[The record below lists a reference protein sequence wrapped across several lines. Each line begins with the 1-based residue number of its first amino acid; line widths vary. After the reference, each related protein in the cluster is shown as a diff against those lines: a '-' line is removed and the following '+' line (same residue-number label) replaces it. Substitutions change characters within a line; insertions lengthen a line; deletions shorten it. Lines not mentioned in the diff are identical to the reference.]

1 VPIHE
6 GVGKPSLREHTF
18 FAQMYGG
25 WRMRVSGCR
34 FWSLVGAIGFSIG
47 FTLSAGA
54 VPSASTSHKVII
66 YPGPGDS
73 IDQLKQQGVEK
84 VDNYGSYWVAE
95 VGDRDLAKVRATFG
109 NRVVPAN
116 NFNRIELRTASIN
129 TMGNGLVIPAGL
141 EQVESPGRRL
151 RIVQFKGPIQSE
163 WLAKLRN
170 LSGVKVVNYVPNNA
184 YLVWLDQPA
193 EDNLCAMKDANGPI
207 QWIGP
212 YHPYYKIQPGLLNAD
227 SQAAESPVS
236 VRVALVNG
244 PDAGQ
249 TINGME
255 KFGFVQGSYDLGDQ
269 KVAAVTVPASA
280 IARIARLSDVI
291 WIEKVERK
299 VLLDEVQ
306 DLIVAAQTNGP
317 GNGPSTTVGI
327 TNYLDFLINS
337 VSGGLA
343 SFTNQLE
350 YPIVDVADTGFD
362 ATLEEYPGT
371 ALQPSFNEF
380 GVPFATSRLAYQE
393 PGTGGY
399 FAGAGIDNGCAALNL
414 NFFGTEDFYDHG
426 TRVASVIAGYDTQ
439 TNVFN
444 ELSIF
449 STIVTQDFT
458 VSFNCSGTG
467 AVTNHFI
474 IPTSPCALVTDII
487 FSCTSAGPFNTILP
501 LPTEI
506 TVTQVV
512 NSIHQDPSGFHF
524 GLGVSPFGRVGSSR
538 IWRQSADTTGNPPHV
553 RFLPSPQPIL
563 NCMNGLYP
571 VLFFAA
577 YTEGGRI
584 QNDSWSED
592 ITDTGDNGGRY
603 TADSQT
609 YDIGVRDALLV
620 GQSNN
625 VPGPSPLNQEFIVVF
640 AGNSLLTDAGVRGNN
655 GGFGD
660 LRITAPATAKNVVTV
675 IASENVR
682 LDGSGC
688 AGNSDQD
695 NSFDM
700 WEDSA
705 FGPTIDGRFKPEI
718 VAPGTTI
725 YAAKTLLSAFIDP
738 VNGITPSIA
747 EDPSG
752 NLGAEASLSGQIT
765 NLYCAPPQFFT
776 NFFPNTS
783 ATIVVPGPSGFE
795 YDCRSGSSYAAP
807 AVSGA
812 IQLLWWYFQ
821 HRLNDEL
828 GTQLL
833 QPSPAMAKAY
843 LCNSARYLSIT
854 NPATGASDTLP
865 SIAQGM
871 GELDLQRMFDQVPR
885 VLRDE
890 STPRAIDV
898 ALITTNP
905 AAQQTYFSQSG
916 QSYEVSGQVFDPTKP
931 FRVSLAWTDAA
942 GAPLAAK
949 ELVND
954 LDLQVT
960 IGGVIYK
967 GNVFSEDHSVPG
979 GNFDNV
985 NNMESVFLPAG
996 QTGTWSVIVRA
1007 VNIAGDGVPNVGGSN
1022 DQDFA
1027 LVVYNAAST
1036 NRSDVPNLST
1046 NNDCQTA
1053 LILTQFPFSFS
1064 NTLSKAVY
1072 TGKTMP
1078 NPTAGRGGVEEF
1090 FRIVQPTPGTTF
1102 KVNTQGTA
1110 FNTILSVWTVQV
1122 LPETVFVRGNC
1133 GALTELISTNGGFNS
1148 QVSFIAD
1155 GSNDYYIVAEPLNN
1169 GAGGNFV
1176 LNVNASSS
1184 PISVT
1189 PSSLVFG
1196 AQVILTAS
1204 GPQTVTYLDGA
1215 TVPVNITDLEITG
1228 PNAADFSL
1236 SAQTCKDSILA
1247 PGQNCFVSVVFTP
1260 QAGPLGL
1267 RQANLVFTDNATGS
1281 PRIVPLSGTA
1291 TPAAPVICL
1300 SSGLGTLTF
1309 GSQLLTTTSA
1319 VQSIT
1324 LTNCGSAALN
1334 ISSVAFGGF
1343 ASNDFSVAQTCT
1355 SGPIAPG
1362 GTCTLNVT
1370 FEPQAVGTRNATLVI
1385 TDDAA
1390 GSPTVLSVTGVGVA
1404 LAPAICFGRTSVDFP
1419 NTVAGFTSSV
1429 QTLIITNC
1437 GTATLLL
1444 TNLTITGA
1452 NPGDFLVTLTTCG
1465 TILTG
1470 NTCQVNLEFTPTAGG
1485 PRSAS
1490 LGIWDNISGSPQLLP
1505 LTGNGGLSQPD
1516 AAIGRTVNVK
1526 RMVGAGIENSTGAGQ
1541 EVLQPI
1547 HRGARRP
1554 VRFYVA
1560 LENVGASPDS
1570 FTVRGDGNSTGFTVN
1585 YYLGAIVKDSTNVSS
1600 AVESGVFSTSTLAPS
1615 AFTGDSTMMRVEVFA
1630 DKTLVGKGV
1639 TKTFNIRFASA
1650 SDPSK
1655 VDVVKATVKTR

>member
-1 VPIHE
+1 VI
-6 GVGKPSLREHTF
+6 GL
-18 FAQMYGG
+18 A
-25 WRMRVSGCR
+25 
-34 FWSLVGAIGFSIG
+34 LVSIG
-47 FTLSAGA
+47 QVALADNTGA
-54 VPSASTSHKVII
+54 NNKVII
-66 YPGPGDS
+66 YPGPADS
-73 IDQLKQQGVEK
+73 IDQLKQQGIEK
-84 VDNYGSYWVAE
+84 VDNYGSYWVVE
-95 VGDRDLAKVRATFG
+95 VGDKDLAKVRATFG

-116 NFNRIELRTASIN
+116 SLNHIQLRAASIN
-129 TMGNGLVIPAGL
+129 TTRNEPAVPAGM
-141 EQVESPGRRL
+141 EQVEGPGERL
-151 RIVQFKGPIQSE
+151 RIVQFKGPIQPE
-163 WLAKLRN
+163 WLAKLKSVN
-170 LSGVKVVNYVPNNA
+170 GAKVINYVPNNA

-193 EDNLCAMKDANGPI
+193 EDKLCAIQAANGPI

-227 SQAAESPVS
+227 RQDGESLIN
-236 VRVALVNG
+236 VRVTMVSG
-244 PDAGQ
+244 PDDGRTLDAIG
-249 TINGME
+249 
-255 KFGFVQGSYDLGDQ
+255 KFGLVQGSYDLGNQ
-269 KVAAVTVPASA
+269 KVIAMSVSGSDIAGIAKLSEVT
-280 IARIARLSDVI
+280 

-306 DLIVAAQTNGP
+306 DLIVTAQTNGP

-327 TNYLDFLINS
+327 TNYLDFLINT
-337 VSGGLA
+337 VGGGLA

-350 YPIVDVADTGFD
+350 YAVVDIADTGFD

-380 GVPFATSRLAYQE
+380 GMPFGVSRLAYQE
-393 PGTGGY
+393 PIGGY
-399 FAGAGIDNGCAALNL
+399 FAGATIDGGCAPLNN
-414 NFFGTEDFYDHG
+414 NFLGTEDFYDHG
-426 TRVASVIAGYDTQ
+426 TRVASVVAGYDTQ
-439 TNVFN
+439 TNDLGQ
-444 ELSIF
+444 LSIF
-449 STIVTQDFT
+449 STIVTQVFT
-458 VSFNCSGTG
+458 VNITCPG
-467 AVTNHFI
+467 AGSVTNTFI
-474 IPTSPCALVTDII
+474 LQTSPCVLTTDII
-487 FSCTSAGPFNTILP
+487 FTCTSAGPVSMNLP

-506 TVTQVV
+506 IITQVV
-512 NSIHQDPSGFHF
+512 DSIHQDPSGFQL
-524 GLGVSPFGRVGSSR
+524 GLGVSPFGRIGSSR
-538 IWRQSADTTGNPPHV
+538 IWRQDANAVGTPPHV
-553 RFLPSPQPIL
+553 QFLGPDAQPIL

-640 AGNSLLTDAGVRGNN
+640 AGNSLLGDAGVRGNN

-660 LRITAPATAKNVVTV
+660 LRITAPATAKNVITV
-675 IASENVR
+675 IASESVR

-688 AGNSDQD
+688 AGGVNQD
-695 NSFDM
+695 NSFNM
-700 WEDSA
+700 WQDSA

-725 YAAKTLLSAFIDP
+725 YAAKTLLGAEIDP
-738 VNGITPSIA
+738 VIGIFPVIT
-747 EDPSG
+747 EDPNGNISG
-752 NLGAEASLSGQIT
+752 DQLLAGVLT

-783 ATIVVPGPSGFE
+783 GTIVAPGPSGLQ
-795 YDCRSGSSYAAP
+795 YDCSSGSSYAAP

-821 HRLNDEL
+821 HRVTDEL
-828 GTQLL
+828 GTPLL

-885 VLRDE
+885 LIRDE

-916 QSYEVSGQVFDPTKP
+916 QSYEASGQVFDPTKP
-931 FRVSLAWTDAA
+931 FRVSLAWTDAPGVP
-942 GAPLAAK
+942 GAAI
-949 ELVND
+949 ELVNN

-979 GNFDNV
+979 GNFDSV

-1007 VNIAGDGVPNVGGSN
+1007 VDIAGNGVPNVGSGIG
-1022 DQDFA
+1022 QDFA

-1046 NNDCQTA
+1046 NNSCQTA
-1053 LILTQFPFSFS
+1053 LVLTQFPTSLS

-1072 TGKTMP
+1072 TGKTLP
-1078 NPTAGRGGVEEF
+1078 NPSAGRGGVEEF

-1102 KVNTQGTA
+1102 SVNTQGTA

-1133 GALTELISTNGGFNS
+1133 GALTELVSTNGGFNS
-1148 QVSFIAD
+1148 QLTFTAD
-1155 GSNDYYIVAEPLNN
+1155 GSNDYYIIAEPLNN

-1184 PISVT
+1184 PITVN
-1189 PSSLVFG
+1189 PLGLVF
-1196 AQVILTAS
+1196 APQVILTAS
-1204 GPQTVTYLDGA
+1204 GSQTVTYLNGA
-1215 TVPVNITDLEITG
+1215 TVPVDITDLEITG

-1236 SAQTCKDSILA
+1236 SAQTCKDSVLA

-1260 QAGPLGL
+1260 QAGSLGL
-1267 RQANLVFTDNATGS
+1267 RQANLVFTDDATGS
-1281 PRIVPLSGTA
+1281 PRTVPLSGTA
-1291 TPAAPVICL
+1291 TPAAPELCL
-1300 SSGLGTLTF
+1300 SSSSSTLSF

-1319 VQSIT
+1319 GQSIT
-1324 LTNCGSAALN
+1324 ITNCGSAALN
-1334 ISSVAFGGF
+1334 ISSVSITGAG
-1343 ASNDFSVAQTCT
+1343 SNDFAFSQSPACT
-1355 SGPIAPG
+1355 GAPIAPG
-1362 GTCTLNVT
+1362 SFCTLSVT
-1370 FEPQAVGTRNATLVI
+1370 FTPQVVGTRVATLVI
-1385 TDDAA
+1385 ADDAV
-1390 GSPTVLSVTGVGVA
+1390 GSPTMVSLTGVGVA
-1404 LAPAICFGRTSVDFP
+1404 LAPSICFSSSSINFGSVGVG
-1419 NTVAGFTSSV
+1419 TTGSIQSV
-1429 QTLIITNC
+1429 TITNC
-1437 GTATLLL
+1437 GSASLVFSNILL
-1444 TNLTITGA
+1444 TGA
-1452 NPGDFLVTLTTCG
+1452 NPGDFILVSSSCAIMG
-1465 TILTG
+1465 TGLSTG
-1470 NTCQVNLEFTPTAGG
+1470 SACVVNLQFAPTAGG
-1485 PRSAS
+1485 SRSANLTI
-1490 LGIWDNISGSPQLLP
+1490 LGNASGSPQLLP
-1505 LTGNGGLSQPD
+1505 LTGNGSLSQPD
-1516 AAIGRTVNVK
+1516 AAIGKTTNMK
-1526 RMVGAGIENSTGAGQ
+1526 RMVGKGIINTTGAGQ
-1541 EVLQPI
+1541 EISQNI
-1547 HRGARRP
+1547 HRGAKKGL
-1554 VRFYVA
+1554 RFYVTVT
-1560 LENVGASPDS
+1560 NVGSAPDR
-1570 FTVRGDGNSTGFTVN
+1570 FTVQGDGNDTGFTVT
-1585 YYLGAIVKDSTNVSS
+1585 YYLGAIPNDSVEVSS
-1600 AVESGVFSTSTLAPS
+1600 AVESGVFSTSTLAAGATTS
-1615 AFTGDSTMMRVEVFA
+1615 DSTMIRVEVFA
-1630 DKTLVGKGV
+1630 DKTLVSKGV
-1639 TKTFNIRFASA
+1639 TKTFNLTFTSVG
-1650 SDPSK
+1650 DPTK
-1655 VDVVKATVKTR
+1655 VDVVKATVIAR

>member
-1 VPIHE
+1 
-6 GVGKPSLREHTF
+6 
-18 FAQMYGG
+18 
-25 WRMRVSGCR
+25 MRFSGR
-34 FWSLVGAIGFSIG
+34 RYWLLVGVIGLALGFIG
-47 FTLSAGA
+47 QAAPADNTGA
-54 VPSASTSHKVII
+54 NRKVII

-73 IDQLKQQGVEK
+73 IDQLKQQGIEK

-95 VGDRDLAKVRATFG
+95 VGDKDLAKVRATFG
-109 NRVVPAN
+109 NRVVSAN
-116 NFNRIELRTASIN
+116 SLNRIELRTASIN
-129 TMGNGLVIPAGL
+129 TRGNGPVVPAGM
-141 EQVESPGRRL
+141 EQVEGPGRRL
-151 RIVQFKGPIQSE
+151 RIVQFEGPIQPK
-163 WLAKLRN
+163 WLAKLKSLDGAR
-170 LSGVKVVNYVPNNA
+170 VINYVPNNA

-193 EDNLCAMKDANGPI
+193 EDNLCAVQGANGPI

-212 YHPYYKIQPGLLNAD
+212 YHPYYKIQPGLLNAN
-227 SQAAESPVS
+227 SQDAVS
-236 VRVALVNG
+236 QVNVRVAMVGG
-244 PDAGQ
+244 PDAGR
-249 TINGME
+249 TIDTMG
-255 KFGFVQGSYDLGDQ
+255 KFGLVEGSYDLGNQ
-269 KVAAVTVPASA
+269 KIAAMTVPASA
-280 IARIARLSDVI
+280 VAQIAKLSDVI
-291 WIEKVERK
+291 WIEKIERK

-306 DLIVAAQTNGP
+306 DLIVTAQTNGP

-327 TNYLDFLINS
+327 TNYLDFLVNT
-337 VSGGLA
+337 VGGGLA
-343 SFTNQLE
+343 AITNQLE

-380 GVPFATSRLAYQE
+380 GVPFGTSRLAYNE
-393 PGTGGY
+393 PLGGY
-399 FAGAGIDNGCAALNL
+399 FTGATIDQGCAPLNN
-414 NFFGTEDFYDHG
+414 NFLGTEDFYDHG

-439 TNVFN
+439 TNN
-444 ELSIF
+444 LGGLSIF
-449 STIVTQDFT
+449 STIVTQVFT
-458 VSFNCSGTG
+458 VFFDCAGTG
-467 AVTNHFI
+467 AVTNHFV

-487 FSCTSAGPFNTILP
+487 FSCTSAGVVPTLLP

-506 TVTQVV
+506 IVTQVV
-512 NSIHQDPSGFHF
+512 DSIHQDPSGFQL
-524 GLGVSPFGRVGSSR
+524 GLGVSPFGRIGSSR
-538 IWRQSADTTGNPPHV
+538 IWRQSADTIGTPPHV
-553 RFLPSPQPIL
+553 RFFPPPQPIL

-571 VLFFAA
+571 VLFFSA

-584 QNDSWSED
+584 QNNSWSED

-640 AGNSLLTDAGVRGNN
+640 AGNSLLGDAGVRGNN

-660 LRITAPATAKNVVTV
+660 LRITAPATAKNVITV

-688 AGNSDQD
+688 AGNLNED

-700 WEDSA
+700 WQDSA

-747 EDPSG
+747 TDPNG
-752 NLGAEASLSGQIT
+752 NLGIDALLSGTIT

-783 ATIVVPGPSGFE
+783 ETPALNFGSSVGSDL
-795 YDCRSGSSYAAP
+795 YDCSSGSSYAAP

-821 HRLNDEL
+821 HRLADEL

-843 LCNSARYLSIT
+843 VCNSARYLPIT
-854 NPATGASDTLP
+854 NPATGVTDTLP

-916 QSYEVSGQVFDPTKP
+916 QSYEASGQVFDPTKP
-931 FRVSLAWTDAA
+931 FRVSLAWTDAP
-942 GAPLAAK
+942 GTPGAAK

-1007 VNIAGDGVPNVGGSN
+1007 VNIAGNGVPNVGSGIG
-1022 DQDFA
+1022 QDFA
-1027 LVVYNAAST
+1027 LVVYNVAST
-1036 NRSDVPNLST
+1036 NRSDVPNLLT
-1046 NNDCQTA
+1046 NNSCQTA
-1053 LILTQFPFSFS
+1053 LILTQFPFSLS

-1072 TGKTMP
+1072 SGKTLP

-1102 KVNTQGTA
+1102 TVNTQGTA

-1133 GALTELISTNGGFNS
+1133 GALTELVSTNGGFNS
-1148 QVSFIAD
+1148 QVTFTAD

-1169 GAGGNFV
+1169 GSGGNFV

-1184 PISVT
+1184 PITVT
-1189 PSSLVFG
+1189 PTSLVFG
-1196 AQVILTAS
+1196 GQVILTSS
-1204 GPQTVTYLDGA
+1204 GAQTVTYRNGA
-1215 TVPVNITDLEITG
+1215 TVPVDITDLEITG

-1236 SAQTCKDSILA
+1236 SAQTCKDSVLA

-1260 QAGPLGL
+1260 QAWPLGL
-1267 RQANLVFTDNATGS
+1267 RQATLVFTDNATGS
-1281 PRIVPLSGTA
+1281 PRTVPLSGTA
-1291 TPAAPVICL
+1291 TPAAPVLCL
-1300 SSGLGTLTF
+1300 SSSSNTFNF
-1309 GSQLLTTTSA
+1309 GSQLLGTTST

-1324 LTNCGSAALN
+1324 ITNCGSATLN
-1334 ISSVAFGGF
+1334 LTNVTVTGSG
-1343 ASNDFSVAQTCT
+1343 SNDFSVTTTCT
-1355 SGPIAPG
+1355 FAPIAPG
-1362 GTCTLNVT
+1362 GTCTLNIR
-1370 FEPQAVGTRNATLVI
+1370 FNPQAVGTRSATLTI
-1385 TDDAA
+1385 IDDAA
-1390 GSPTVLSVTGVGVA
+1390 SSPTTLGLTGVGVA
-1404 LAPAICFGRTSVDFP
+1404 LAPSVCFSSSPVDFGSVGVGS
-1419 NTVAGFTSSV
+1419 TGSV
-1429 QTLIITNC
+1429 QSVIITNC
-1437 GTATLLL
+1437 GTAALVISSLTL
-1444 TNLTITGA
+1444 TGA
-1452 NPGDFLVTLTTCG
+1452 NPGDFIITSSTCVSVVTGATCLVSM
-1465 TILTG
+1465 
-1470 NTCQVNLEFTPTAGG
+1470 QFAPTAGG
-1485 PRSAS
+1485 ARSAN
-1490 LGIWDNISGSPQLLP
+1490 LAIMNNISGSPQLLS
-1505 LTGNGGLSQPD
+1505 LVGNGSLSQPD
-1516 AAIGRTVNVK
+1516 AAVGKTPNVR
-1526 RMVGAGIENSTGAGQ
+1526 RMVGAGIINTTGAGQ
-1541 EVLQPI
+1541 EVQQFI
-1547 HRGARRP
+1547 RRGARRGL
-1554 VRFYVA
+1554 RFYVT
-1560 LENVGASPDS
+1560 LRNVGSAPDR
-1570 FTVRGDGNSTGFTVN
+1570 FTVQGDGNDTGFTVN
-1585 YYLGAIVKDSTNVSS
+1585 YYLGSVVKDSLDVSS
-1600 AVESGVFSTSTLAPS
+1600 AVESGVFSSSTLA
-1615 AFTGDSTMMRVEVFA
+1615 AGAITSTATMLRVEVFA

-1639 TKTFNIRFASA
+1639 TKTFKLTFSSA
-1650 SDPSK
+1650 GDPTK
-1655 VDVVKATVKTR
+1655 VDVVKITVKTR